1 MPKIVNDEAY
11 KLIDKTNKQM
21 MRVFDEM
28 QRGGGT
34 DRLYA
39 RYQAILE
46 SVVPAQFITKGKH
59 GLVISKSA
67 AAQASVNLNA
77 LERLRKTPTVAAYRQ
92 NVRKVL
98 AKETGKSEKEIT
110 KEDID
115 KRLQMQNYVRNAE
128 DEKGKLKY
136 TESMRNFFQS
146 AGRKSYEDLYKAVK
160 KFEAQEKRRKTM
172 AANKAKQQTEK
183 QRKAAD
189 YDAEHASTNRSS
201 DGKRRT
207 GGSRTLQTR

>member
-1 MPKIVNDEAY
+1 MPKIVNEDVY

-34 DRLYA
+34 DRLYT
-39 RYQAILE
+39 RYQAIVQ
-46 SVVPAQFITKGKH
+46 SVVPAQYLKQGKH

-67 AAQASVNLNA
+67 EAQTAINTAA
-77 LERLRKTPTVAAYRQ
+77 LERVRKTPTAAQYRQ
-92 NVRKVL
+92 NVRKIL

-115 KRLQMQNYVRNAE
+115 KRLKMQNYVRDAE

-136 TESMRNFFQS
+136 TESMRKFFES
-146 AGRKSYEDLYKAVK
+146 SGRKSYDDLYAAVK
-160 KFEAQEKRRKTM
+160 KFKAAEKRKATI
-172 AANKAKQQTEK
+172 KAKKEKAQTDKE
-183 QRKAAD
+183 RKAAD
-189 YDAEHASTNRSS
+189 YDAEHATTSRSAN
-201 DGKRRT
+201 GKRRT

>member
-1 MPKIVNDEAY
+1 MPKIVNEDVY

-39 RYQAILE
+39 RYQAIVQ
-46 SVVPAQFITKGKH
+46 SVVPAQYLKQGKH

-67 AAQASVNLNA
+67 EAQTAINTAA
-77 LERLRKTPTVAAYRQ
+77 LERVRKTPTAAQYRQ
-92 NVRKVL
+92 NVRQVI
-98 AKETGKSEKEIT
+98 AKETGKTDKEIT

-115 KRLQMQNYVRNAE
+115 KRLKMQNFVREAE

-136 TESMRNFFQS
+136 TESMRKFFES
-146 AGRKSYEDLYKAVK
+146 SGRKSYEDLYAAVK
-160 KFEAQEKRRKTM
+160 KFKAAEKRKATIQAKKEAQTDKE
-172 AANKAKQQTEK
+172 
-183 QRKAAD
+183 RKAAE
-189 YDAEHASTNRSS
+189 YDAEHASTSRSAN
-201 DGKRRT
+201 GKRRT
-207 GGSRTLQTR
+207 GGSRTLSTR

>member
-1 MPKIVNDEAY
+1 MPKIVNEDVY

-34 DRLYA
+34 DRLYT
-39 RYQAILE
+39 RYQAIVQ
-46 SVVPAQFITKGKH
+46 SVVPAQYLKQGKH
-59 GLVISKSA
+59 GIVISKSA
-67 AAQASVNLNA
+67 EAQTAINTAA
-77 LERLRKTPTVAAYRQ
+77 LERVRKTPTAAQYRQ
-92 NVRKVL
+92 NVRSIL

-115 KRLQMQNYVRNAE
+115 KRLKMQNFVRDAE

-136 TESMRNFFQS
+136 TESMRKFFES
-146 AGRKSYEDLYKAVK
+146 SGRKSYDDLYAAVK
-160 KFEAQEKRRKTM
+160 KFKAAEKRKATI
-172 AANKAKQQTEK
+172 KAKKEKAQTDKE
-183 QRKAAD
+183 RKAAE
-189 YDAEHASTNRSS
+189 YDAEHATTSRSAN
-201 DGKRRT
+201 GKRRT

>member
-1 MPKIVNDEAY
+1 MPKIVNEDVY

-34 DRLYA
+34 DRLYT
-39 RYQAILE
+39 RYQAIVQ
-46 SVVPAQFITKGKH
+46 SVVPAQYLKQGKH

-67 AAQASVNLNA
+67 EAQTAINTAA
-77 LERLRKTPTVAAYRQ
+77 LERVRKTPTAAQYRQ
-92 NVRKVL
+92 NVRQVL

-115 KRLQMQNYVRNAE
+115 KRLKIQNYVRDAE

-136 TESMRNFFQS
+136 TESMRKFFES
-146 AGRKSYEDLYKAVK
+146 SGRKSYDDLYAAVK
-160 KFEAQEKRRKTM
+160 KFKAAEKRKATI
-172 AANKAKQQTEK
+172 KAKKEKAQTDKE
-183 QRKAAD
+183 RKAAE
-189 YDAEHASTNRSS
+189 YDAEHATTSRSTN
-201 DGKRRT
+201 GKRRT

>member
-1 MPKIVNDEAY
+1 MPKIVNEDVY

-34 DRLYA
+34 DRLYS
-39 RYQAILE
+39 RYQAIVQ
-46 SVVPAQFITKGKH
+46 SVVPAQYLKQGKH

-67 AAQASVNLNA
+67 EAQTAINTAA
-77 LERLRKTPTVAAYRQ
+77 LERVRKTPTAAQYRQ
-92 NVRKVL
+92 NVRQVI

-115 KRLQMQNYVRNAE
+115 KRLKMQNFVRDAE

-136 TESMRNFFQS
+136 TESMRKFFES
-146 AGRKSYEDLYKAVK
+146 SGRKSYEDLYAAVK
-160 KFEAQEKRRKTM
+160 KFKAAEKRKATMQAKKEAQTDKE
-172 AANKAKQQTEK
+172 
-183 QRKAAD
+183 RKAAE
-189 YDAEHASTNRSS
+189 YDAEHATTSRSAN
-201 DGKRRT
+201 GKRRT
-207 GGSRTLQTR
+207 GGSRTLSTR